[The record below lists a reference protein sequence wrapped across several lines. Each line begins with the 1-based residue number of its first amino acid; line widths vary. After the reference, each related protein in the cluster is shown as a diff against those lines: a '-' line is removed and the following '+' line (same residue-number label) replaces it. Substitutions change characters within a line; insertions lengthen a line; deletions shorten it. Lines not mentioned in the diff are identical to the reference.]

1 MLEGKRSSEPVVLL
15 VDNKV
20 RDLDVAALIAFQLER
35 RGIACHLEPLEAFR
49 AVLGAHRPGMIIFN
63 HLTAGHLAAWSRRLA
78 AMNVLTAVLPNEG
91 IAYDP
96 DDMRYI
102 AGKHHK
108 DAHIDYMFSWNEP
121 HAAAVRSEY
130 GASNT
135 KIEVIGVPRFD
146 FYFEPWSRLFR
157 ARAALKRA
165 PPRILVCTNF
175 ITARYHELPKEEG
188 DRFFAPWISRIAVM
202 SDHRKSME
210 RHWRARNRFLDFLKA
225 LIDAD
230 KYEVMLR
237 PHPSED
243 KDFYRRWIETLLPA
257 ARAHLKFDPGSN
269 ITGLILDCDL
279 EVSSETC
286 ITAIESWIAK
296 KPTIELNFER
306 DPLWYKEEHARG
318 NVECDDPTQ
327 LPGMV
332 EQVLK
337 NPAQPEKQV
346 ERERILQKWCASP
359 DGTST
364 DRIASLVAKAIHE
377 KKPTDW
383 SQLSFNDYRRA
394 IKLRGRNLFGL
405 AYHHDTLMPIKRV
418 LSPKRYAAKDFA
430 YKKSIEPSYVRE
442 AKRRLRDAF
451 ASSH

>member
-1 MLEGKRSSEPVVLL
+1 MLEGKKPPEPVVLL

-35 RGIACHLEPLEAFR
+35 RGITCHLEPLEAFR
-49 AVLGAHRPGMIIFN
+49 AALGARRPGMIIFN

-121 HAAAVRSEY
+121 HAAAVRGEY
-130 GASNT
+130 GALNT

-146 FYFEPWSRLFR
+146 FYFKPWSKRFR
-157 ARAALKRA
+157 GTDSSKSET
-165 PPRILVCTNF
+165 PRILVCTNF

-188 DRFFAPWISRIAVM
+188 DRFFAPWIDRIAVM
-202 SDHRKSME
+202 SNHRKSME
-210 RHWRARNRFLDFLKA
+210 RHWKARNRLLDFLKA
-225 LIDAD
+225 LIDTN
-230 KYEVMLR
+230 KYEITLR

-243 KDFYRRWIETLLPA
+243 RDFYRHWIETLPAA
-257 ARAHLKFDPGSN
+257 ARARLRFDAGSN
-269 ITGLILDCDL
+269 ITELILDCDL
-279 EVSSETC
+279 EISCETC

-306 DPLWYKEEHARG
+306 DPVWYKEEHARG
-318 NVECDDPTQ
+318 NEECDDPAK
-327 LPGMV
+327 LPALV

-337 NPAQPEKQV
+337 NPQQPEKQI
-346 ERERILQKWCASP
+346 EREKILRKWCASP

-364 DRIASLVAKAIHE
+364 DRIAMFVAKAIYE
-377 KKPTDW
+377 KKPSDW
-383 SQLSFNDYRRA
+383 SQLSFSDHRRA

-418 LSPKRYAAKDFA
+418 LSPKRYAVKDFA
-430 YKKSIEPSYVRE
+430 YKKSIEPSDVSE
-442 AKRRLRDAF
+442 AKQRLRQAF